1 MSNYLQGNSF
11 EIVIDRPLLSRRYGF
26 QTRSRELQNVVD
38 AIKQYVK
45 EPTAANI
52 TQVSKR
58 LQIWKMTKPEEYQHR
73 FLTQAGLTP
82 QAIEDGLRQEL
93 KDAYDHLHL
102 TYHRYVRMLVD
113 NVGVLEGTVDPT
125 FQALMTALTGNGN
138 ANLAGGFQ
146 AASNAITQMQGHSAT
161 AQSVFEKVA
170 HNSRGETVVIV
181 PMTGGGGGFIHKEK
195 VQDVQ
200 KNTLHVHPDCRV
212 NYISWEPAASYPAPA
227 QSMEVQP
234 AYKLACLNGAAVK
247 NKFGTNPPEKI
258 SIHLKAGVLI
268 VDSYPAEIVLMHEIG
283 HAFQYIYGRNMYLKN
298 YGDPVNLD
306 AMNITYVERPMLK
319 ELGSSSGTLYRLR
332 SKYGG
337 RVFPDALLDGATNW
351 GYDKVHSPAE
361 LPRLRNTL
369 KSDAIYNPSF
379 DPAYLQ
385 GHPHRRRELTAAAD
399 YYVPPAPAAPPG
411 APRH

>member
-1 MSNYLQGNSF
+1 MSTYLQGKNF
-11 EIVIDRPLLSRRYGF
+11 EKVIDRPLLSLSSGF

-38 AIKQYVK
+38 AIKDYVK
-45 EPTAANI
+45 EQNKANI

-58 LQIWKMTKPEEYQHR
+58 LQIWKMTNPKEYQHR

-93 KDAYDHLHL
+93 KDAYAHLHL

-113 NVGVLEGTVDPT
+113 NVGVLEGTVDQS
-125 FQALMTALTGNGN
+125 FQQLMGELTGGGQP
-138 ANLAGGFQ
+138 NLAGGFQ
-146 AASNAITQMQGHSAT
+146 AADSAITGMLQHSAT

-200 KNTLHVHPDCRV
+200 KNTQHVHPDCRV
-212 NYISWEPAASYPAPA
+212 NYISWEPTVPYAAKATEI
-227 QSMEVQP
+227 QL
-234 AYKLACLNGAAVK
+234 AYKYACLNGAVVK
-247 NKFGTNPPEKI
+247 NKPLSNPPEKI

-268 VDSYPAEIVLMHEIG
+268 VDNYPPEIVLMHEIG

-319 ELGSSSGTLYRLR
+319 ELGSSSSTLYRLR
-332 SKYGG
+332 SKYDT
-337 RVFPDALLDGATNW
+337 RVFPDALLGGAPNW
-351 GYDKVHSPAE
+351 GYNKIHSPAE
-361 LPRLRNTL
+361 LTRLMNTL
-369 KSDAIYNPSF
+369 KSDAIYNPSY

-385 GHPHRRRELTAAAD
+385 GHPHARRELTAAAD

-411 APRH
+411 APHN